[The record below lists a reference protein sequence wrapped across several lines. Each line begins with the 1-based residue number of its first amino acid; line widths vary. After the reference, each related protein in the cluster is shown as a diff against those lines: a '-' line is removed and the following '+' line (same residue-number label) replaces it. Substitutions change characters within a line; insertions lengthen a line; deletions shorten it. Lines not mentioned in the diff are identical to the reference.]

1 MKGVKLMKKLIS
13 FKAVSA
19 LMLAM
24 AIVAVSAVFALSC
37 EYGNLSAKPWK
48 FGVMGD
54 TQWTT
59 TDPAGTNPDTVPLS
73 IIDQV
78 NQQFI
83 NAGVKFVIE
92 VGDLTDDGNNV
103 SEVTRAAAAQSL
115 YNHSIGF
122 FPFRGNHE
130 TYGTNNSYGIPIFQT
145 NYPQTRGIS
154 NTFNATNF
162 NSPINVSSDLNGM
175 SYSFDYG
182 TDGNKARFVIIDTW
196 ATLSKV
202 DNNADGYPYGYTIND
217 QQAWISSRL
226 NKHKRGVEHA
236 FVFAHQPLIAENHQD
251 TMFSGYTNANP
262 DWQNAFF
269 GSLQD
274 NKVKYFISGHDHIHQ
289 RSIIA
294 SPDGKSNVQEI
305 ICASNSSKFYTPKP
319 VTDPKWY
326 GQKSRETSV
335 SQEMY
340 HVGYYIYSI
349 DGPRVTVDYYSD
361 DHGNWQSD
369 ASYPTGP
376 SGAGSHITPT
386 FNFVK
391 KETWGYSLN
400 GKEFL
405 VAQDQ
410 SYSAIQDRHSD
421 TFAQI
426 LDGINSSTM
435 KDGSGRPL
443 TKPVNTGWSH
453 KTHDID
459 SDILTL
465 WGMADLG
472 TEQTDVFTLSL
483 SYDHDSVNHEELKRG
498 LFGMVTKD
506 TQGNWVNAVDKNFG
520 GTKKFV
526 YGPWIASD
534 GLGTYGVDTHTHTV
548 WAVINHNSD
557 FAATKFPEKHKEH
570 REEQD
575 KERHSDGRY

>member
-1 MKGVKLMKKLIS
+1 MKKLIS
-13 FKAVSA
+13 FKKVYVLVLALALVMFVAATSA
-19 LMLAM
+19 
-24 AIVAVSAVFALSC
+24 
-37 EYGNLSAKPWK
+37 SAKPWK

-59 TDPAGTNPDTVPLS
+59 TDPAGTNPHTVPLS

-78 NQQFI
+78 DQQFV

-92 VGDLTDDGNNV
+92 VGDLTDDGNDV

-115 YNHSIGF
+115 YDHGIGF

-130 TYGTNNSYGIPIFQT
+130 TYGLNNSYGIPIFQA

-154 NTFNATNF
+154 NIFNAINF
-162 NSPINVSSDLNGM
+162 DSPISVSSDLNGM

-182 TDGNKARFVIIDTW
+182 TDGSKARFVIIDPW
-196 ATLSKV
+196 ATPSKV
-202 DNNADGYPYGYTIND
+202 DNNADGYAYGWTIND

-226 NKHKRGVEHA
+226 NKQTRCTEHA
-236 FVFAHQPLIAENHQD
+236 FVFSHQPLIAENHQD

-269 GSLQD
+269 ASLQD
-274 NKVKYFISGHDHIHQ
+274 NGVKYFISGHDHINQ

-294 SPDGKSNVQEI
+294 SPDSTSHVQEV

-319 VTDPKWY
+319 LNDAKWY

-340 HVGYYIYSI
+340 HVGYYIYTI

-361 DHGNWQSD
+361 DHGDWQSD
-369 ASYPTGP
+369 ASYPEGP

-405 VAQDQ
+405 VAQGQ
-410 SYSAIQDRHSD
+410 SYTTVQDS
-421 TFAQI
+421 FAGTTARI
-426 LDGINSSTM
+426 LYGSNGSTAA
-435 KDGSGRPL
+435 DYTGRAF
-443 TKPVNTGWSH
+443 TKTIDTGWTP
-453 KTHDID
+453 KTVGLWNKDD
-459 SDILTL
+459 ETASDILTL

-472 TEQTDVFTLSL
+472 TNQTDMYTLSM
-483 SYDHDSVNHEELKRG
+483 SYDDHKLLPIQLGQG
-498 LFGMVTKD
+498 LLGLATRDEKGD
-506 TQGNWVNAVDKNFG
+506 WVNAVDKNTG

-526 YGPWIASD
+526 LGPWKPGYA
-534 GLGTYGVDTHTHTV
+534 LGTYGIDLRTHTA
-548 WAVINHNSD
+548 WAVINYNAD
-557 FAATKFPEKHKEH
+557 FAVVGF
-570 REEQD
+570 
-575 KERHSDGRY
+575 RHFDAIGSK

>member
-1 MKGVKLMKKLIS
+1 MKKLIS
-13 FKAVSA
+13 FKAVYA
-19 LMLAM
+19 VMLAI
-24 AIVAVSAVFALSC
+24 AIVAASAGFALSC

-59 TDPAGTNPDTVPLS
+59 TDPAGANPDTVPLS

-103 SEVTRAAAAQSL
+103 SEVTRATAAQSL
-115 YNHSIGF
+115 YNHGIGF

-154 NTFNATNF
+154 NTLNATNF

-196 ATLSKV
+196 ATPSKV

-217 QQAWISSRL
+217 QQSWISSRL
-226 NKHKRGVEHA
+226 DKHRRGTEHV

-262 DWQNAFF
+262 DWQNVFF
-269 GSLQD
+269 ASLQD
-274 NKVKYFISGHDHIHQ
+274 NNVKYFISGHDHIHQ

-294 SPDGKSNVQEI
+294 SPDGNSNVHET

-319 VTDPKWY
+319 VTDSMWY

-340 HVGYYIYSI
+340 HVGYYIYTI

-361 DHGNWQSD
+361 DHGNWGSDNCYPDGTTPQSC
-369 ASYPTGP
+369 SV
-376 SGAGSHITPT
+376 AGSHITPT

-391 KETWGYSLN
+391 KETWGYNLN

-405 VAQDQ
+405 VAQGQ
-410 SYSAIQDRHSD
+410 SYSSVQDKHD
-421 TFAQI
+421 HTLATI
-426 LDGINSSTM
+426 LSGINSSTI
-435 KDGSGRPL
+435 KDYTNRAL
-443 TKPVNTGWSH
+443 TKTVNTGWSH
-453 KTHDID
+453 KTQGID

-483 SYDHDSVNHEELKRG
+483 SYDDDSVNHEELKHG
-498 LFGMVTKD
+498 LFGMVAKD
-506 TQGNWVNAVDKNFG
+506 AQGNWVNAVDKNFG

-534 GLGTYGVDTHTHTV
+534 GLGSYGVDPLTHRV

-557 FAATKFPEKHKEH
+557 FTAAKFPEKHKEY
-570 REEQD
+570 REEREE
-575 KERHSDGRY
+575 ERPFDDRY